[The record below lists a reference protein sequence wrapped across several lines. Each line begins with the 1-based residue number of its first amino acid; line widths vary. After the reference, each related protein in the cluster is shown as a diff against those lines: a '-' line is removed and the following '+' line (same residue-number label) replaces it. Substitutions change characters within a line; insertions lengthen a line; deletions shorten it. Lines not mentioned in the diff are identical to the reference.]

1 VTDRDRGASAD
12 SSTPFPSATRRNED
26 SRFKDS
32 KTVNAAVS
40 ARGKSKS
47 NHKVRQGPGR
57 PTLSNEELLDKA
69 LDLFLEKGFERTTI
83 DAITASAGMAKRTV
97 YLRYS
102 DKTALFKAALQR
114 AIEDWIVPVERLRA
128 VESDDVEGTLL
139 RVGQI
144 LLENL
149 MGPAGL
155 RLLRITNA
163 ESARMPE
170 IGAYTTQNGTAPT
183 IAYLADLMQR
193 RIPFRSDVADPQ
205 EAAFAFL
212 YLVACGPATMAA
224 WGVVL
229 DNAAIDRHTQYCVR
243 LFLYG
248 LLPRETSAGALRS
261 AHAGEQSGATLPES
275 NVPRSL
281 QALETENRRLKKL
294 LLDSML
300 QVAALKERHGS

>member
-1 VTDRDRGASAD
+1 MNV
-12 SSTPFPSATRRNED
+12 
-26 SRFKDS
+26 
-32 KTVNAAVS
+32 AVS
-40 ARGKSKS
+40 VRGKSKS
-47 NHKVRQGPGR
+47 NHKLRQGPGR
-57 PTLSNEELLDKA
+57 PTLTNEELLDKA

-128 VESDDVEGTLL
+128 AESDDVEETLL
-139 RVGQI
+139 RVGNI

-170 IGAYTTQNGTAPT
+170 IGAYTHQNGTAPT
-183 IAYLADLMQR
+183 IAYLADLIQR
-193 RIPFRSDVADPQ
+193 RIPFRSDIADAQ

-248 LLPRETSAGALRS
+248 LLPREASAGTPRS
-261 AHAGEQSGATLPES
+261 ANGSAQPGSMHPES
-275 NVPRSL
+275 HVSPLPAGARDRKSSAQEAPVGFDAAGGGVEGTTGQLASSARNTLAARGEFDGIFLSP
-281 QALETENRRLKKL
+281 ERRLIPRP
-294 LLDSML
+294 
-300 QVAALKERHGS
+300 AL

>member
-1 VTDRDRGASAD
+1 VTDRDGVASAD
-12 SSTPFPSATRRNED
+12 STTPSPSAPRRHVD

-40 ARGKSKS
+40 ARGKSKNS
-47 NHKVRQGPGR
+47 HKLRQGPGR
-57 PTLSNEELLDKA
+57 PTLTNEELLDKA

-128 VESDDVEGTLL
+128 AESDDVEETLL

-144 LLENL
+144 LMENL

-170 IGAYTTQNGTAPT
+170 IGAYTTQNGTEPT
-183 IAYLADLMQR
+183 IAYLADLIQR
-193 RIPFRSDVADPQ
+193 RIPYRSDIANPQ

-224 WGVVL
+224 WGIVL
-229 DNAAIDRHTQYCVR
+229 DDAAIDRHTQYCVR

-248 LLPRETSAGALRS
+248 LLPREAGTAPG
-261 AHAGEQSGATLPES
+261 ANGAAPTHAGHADT
-275 NVPRSL
+275 NVARS
-281 QALETENRRLKKL
+281 QHVAALETENRRLRKL

-300 QVAALKERHGS
+300 QVAALKERQGS

>member
-1 VTDRDRGASAD
+1 VNVA
-12 SSTPFPSATRRNED
+12 TP
-26 SRFKDS
+26 
-32 KTVNAAVS
+32 

-47 NHKVRQGPGR
+47 NHKLRQGPGR

-128 VESDDVEGTLL
+128 AESDDVEETLL

-144 LLENL
+144 LMENL

-170 IGAYTTQNGTAPT
+170 IGAYTTQNGTEPT
-183 IAYLADLMQR
+183 IAYLADLIQR
-193 RIPFRSDVADPQ
+193 RIPYRSDIANPQ

-224 WGVVL
+224 WGIVL

-248 LLPRETSAGALRS
+248 LLPRETSAAPAHGGNGG
-261 AHAGEQSGATLPES
+261 AHAGPPHAEM
-275 NVPRSL
+275 NMPRP
-281 QALETENRRLKKL
+281 QHREALETENRRLRKL

-300 QVAALKERHGS
+300 QVAALKERHGG

>member
-1 VTDRDRGASAD
+1 VTDRDGPASPA
-12 SSTPFPSATRRNED
+12 STMPVPAASRRHED
-26 SRFKDS
+26 SRFKET
-32 KTVNAAVS
+32 KTVNVAIS

-47 NHKVRQGPGR
+47 NHKLRQGPGR
-57 PTLSNEELLDKA
+57 PTLTNEELLDKA
-69 LDLFLEKGFERTTI
+69 LDLFLENGFERTTI

-128 VESDDVEGTLL
+128 AESDDVEETLL

-144 LLENL
+144 LMENL
-149 MGPAGL
+149 MSPGGL

-170 IGAYTTQNGTAPT
+170 IGAYTTQNGTGPT
-183 IAYLADLMQR
+183 IAYLADLIQR
-193 RIPFRSDVADPQ
+193 RIPFRSDIADPQ

-229 DNAAIDRHTQYCVR
+229 DKAAIDRHTQYCVR

-248 LLPRETSAGALRS
+248 LLPRETSGGAARS
-261 AHAGEQSGATLPES
+261 ANGSAQSGPPHAET
-275 NVPRSL
+275 NVARSL

-300 QVAALKERHGS
+300 QVAALKERQGG

>member
-1 VTDRDRGASAD
+1 M
-12 SSTPFPSATRRNED
+12 NQQ
-26 SRFKDS
+26 
-32 KTVNAAVS
+32 AVS
-40 ARGKSKS
+40 VRGTSKS
-47 NHKVRQGPGR
+47 NSKLRQGPGR

-97 YLRYS
+97 YLRYG

-114 AIEDWIVPVERLRA
+114 AIEEWIVPVEQLRA
-128 VESDDVEGTLL
+128 AESDDVEDTLL
-139 RVGQI
+139 KVGQI
-144 LLENL
+144 LVENL
-149 MGPAGL
+149 MTPAGL

-170 IGAYTTQNGTAPT
+170 IGAYSYENGTAPT
-183 IAYLADLMQR
+183 IAYLADLIQR
-193 RIPFRSDVADPQ
+193 RIPVRSDIANAE

-248 LLPRETSAGALRS
+248 LLQREAAGGTPRRS
-261 AHAGEQSGATLPES
+261 NGEVVQPRQSEQTGT
-275 NVPRSL
+275 PRS
-281 QALETENRRLKKL
+281 QHFEALEIENRRLKRL

-300 QVAALKERHGS
+300 QVAALKERQGSS

>member
-1 VTDRDRGASAD
+1 VTDRERAASPA
-12 SSTPFPSATRRNED
+12 STTPFESASRRHGD
-26 SRFKDS
+26 SRLKDS
-32 KTVNAAVS
+32 KTVSAAVS
-40 ARGKSKS
+40 VRGKSKS
-47 NHKVRQGPGR
+47 NPKLRQGPGR
-57 PTLSNEELLDKA
+57 PTLTNEELLDKA

-128 VESDDVEGTLL
+128 AESDDVEETLL

-144 LLENL
+144 LLEN
-149 MGPAGL
+149 
-155 RLLRITNA
+155 
-163 ESARMPE
+163 
-170 IGAYTTQNGTAPT
+170 
-183 IAYLADLMQR
+183 
-193 RIPFRSDVADPQ
+193 
-205 EAAFAFL
+205 
-212 YLVACGPATMAA
+212 LVACGPATMAA

-248 LLPRETSAGALRS
+248 LLPREA
-261 AHAGEQSGATLPES
+261 SGATPRIANGRAQTGRGHAERDMSRPEHWEA
-275 NVPRSL
+275 L
-281 QALETENRRLKKL
+281 QIENRRLRKL

-300 QVAALKERHGS
+300 QVAALKERQGS

>member
-1 VTDRDRGASAD
+1 
-12 SSTPFPSATRRNED
+12 
-26 SRFKDS
+26 
-32 KTVNAAVS
+32 VNVAVS

-47 NHKVRQGPGR
+47 NHKLRQGPGR
-57 PTLSNEELLDKA
+57 PTLTNEELLDKA
-69 LDLFLEKGFERTTI
+69 LDLFLENGFERTTI

-128 VESDDVEGTLL
+128 AESDDVEETLL

-144 LLENL
+144 LMENL
-149 MGPAGL
+149 MSPGGL

-170 IGAYTTQNGTAPT
+170 IGAYTTENGTAPT
-183 IAYLADLMQR
+183 IAYLADLIQR
-193 RIPFRSDVADPQ
+193 RIPFRSDIADAQ

-229 DNAAIDRHTQYCVR
+229 DKAAIDRHTQYCVR

-248 LLPRETSAGALRS
+248 LLPREAAGGTARGANGSAQPGPT
-261 AHAGEQSGATLPES
+261 HPES
-275 NVPRSL
+275 NVPRSQ

-300 QVAALKERHGS
+300 QVAALKERQDS

>member
-1 VTDRDRGASAD
+1 VIDRDGATSAD
-12 SSTPFPSATRRNED
+12 STLPSPSASRRRDD
-26 SRFKDS
+26 SRFKDM
-32 KTVNAAVS
+32 KTVNVAVS
-40 ARGKSKS
+40 TRGKSKS
-47 NHKVRQGPGR
+47 NHKLRQGPGR
-57 PTLSNEELLDKA
+57 PTLTNEELLDKA
-69 LDLFLEKGFERTTI
+69 LDLFLENGFERTTI

-128 VESDDVEGTLL
+128 AESDDVEETLL

-144 LLENL
+144 LMENL
-149 MGPAGL
+149 MSPGGL

-183 IAYLADLMQR
+183 IAYLADLIQR
-193 RIPFRSDVADPQ
+193 RIPFRSDIADAQ

-229 DNAAIDRHTQYCVR
+229 DAAAIDRHTQYCVR

-248 LLPRETSAGALRS
+248 LLPREPSAGAARS
-261 AHAGEQSGATLPES
+261 ANGGAQSGPTHTET
-275 NVPRSL
+275 NVPRSQ

-300 QVAALKERHGS
+300 QVAALKERQGS

>member
-1 VTDRDRGASAD
+1 VSDRDGATSAD
-12 SSTPFPSATRRNED
+12 STMPSPSASRRRDD
-26 SRFKDS
+26 SRFKDM
-32 KTVNAAVS
+32 KTVNVAVS
-40 ARGKSKS
+40 TRGKSKS
-47 NHKVRQGPGR
+47 NHKLRQGPGR
-57 PTLSNEELLDKA
+57 PTLTNEELLDKA
-69 LDLFLEKGFERTTI
+69 LDLFLENGFERTTI

-128 VESDDVEGTLL
+128 AESDDVEETLL

-144 LLENL
+144 LMENL
-149 MGPAGL
+149 MSPAGL

-170 IGAYTTQNGTAPT
+170 IGAYTTQNGTGPT
-183 IAYLADLMQR
+183 IAYLADLIQR
-193 RIPFRSDVADPQ
+193 RIPFRSDIADAQ

-229 DNAAIDRHTQYCVR
+229 DAAAIDRHTQYCVR

-248 LLPRETSAGALRS
+248 LLPREAAGAARGANGS
-261 AHAGEQSGATLPES
+261 AQSGPAHAET
-275 NVPRSL
+275 NVPRSQ

-300 QVAALKERHGS
+300 QVAALKERQGS

>member
-1 VTDRDRGASAD
+1 MIDRDGVASAE
-12 SSTPFPSATRRNED
+12 STMPSPSASRRHDD
-26 SRFKDS
+26 SRFKDM
-32 KTVNAAVS
+32 KTVNVAVS
-40 ARGKSKS
+40 TRGKSKS
-47 NHKVRQGPGR
+47 NHKLRQGPGR
-57 PTLSNEELLDKA
+57 PTLTNEELLDKA
-69 LDLFLEKGFERTTI
+69 LDLFLENGFERTTI

-128 VESDDVEGTLL
+128 AESDDVEETLL

-144 LLENL
+144 LMENL
-149 MGPAGL
+149 MSPAGL

-183 IAYLADLMQR
+183 IAYLADLIQR
-193 RIPFRSDVADPQ
+193 RIPFRSDIADAQ

-229 DNAAIDRHTQYCVR
+229 DAAAIDRHTQYCVR

-248 LLPRETSAGALRS
+248 LLPREASAGAARGANGS
-261 AHAGEQSGATLPES
+261 AQSGPAHAET
-275 NVPRSL
+275 NVPRSQ

-300 QVAALKERHGS
+300 QVAALKERQGS